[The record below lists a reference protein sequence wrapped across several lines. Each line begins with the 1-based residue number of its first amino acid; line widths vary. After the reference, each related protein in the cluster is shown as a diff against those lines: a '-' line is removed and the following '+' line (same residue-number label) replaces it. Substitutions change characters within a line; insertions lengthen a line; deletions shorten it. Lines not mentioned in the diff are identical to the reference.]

1 MTTID
6 MTAVRRAPL
15 PRRLHLIAAI
25 AGAFVLFGYVF
36 AVTAWISD
44 DSLISMTEV
53 WNAIHGFGFTIEPGT
68 RIQAFTHPLWVL
80 LMTGA
85 VFVTRELFI
94 TTLGLSLLCAMG
106 CLALVAA
113 VAWRAAATI
122 EQFCFALVP
131 LLFLSF
137 SQGFTDYMSSGL
149 ENPLSY
155 ALVGLI
161 ALAGLDVD
169 RGAIGPVRRPFLVMF
184 LCSLLVLTRLDYA
197 VLLFPLGLFL
207 LFQAR
212 RVLPIIGLILVGVLP
227 VLLWLAFATFYFG
240 MPLPTTFY
248 AKLLAG
254 YPTIDYLHRGVSF
267 LLATWHFDPI
277 TICLIFAALLFG
289 WWTRSWL
296 VRALLFGVFFYLLY
310 IVRSGGDFMQGR
322 FLSVPALIGTITLCL
337 LFARGATLGRVA
349 LLLPLILAV
358 TAGYTPIFQDP
369 ATFGGRV
376 RAVGTID
383 ERAFYFTEYGLLSP
397 NRKWPV
403 VVFPTGDTPQ
413 EVGVTCGGF
422 GALAL
427 GQPGSLTIDSCGL
440 GDAFIARLPAIEDPH
455 WRIGHA
461 IRRIPEGYEEYLMG
475 QRTALA
481 DPGLQPLLD
490 DIRLVGRGDLFHPK
504 RWDAIWRLNVTFPYS
519 YDVTALTAPQK

>member
-1 MTTID
+1 
-6 MTAVRRAPL
+6 
-15 PRRLHLIAAI
+15 
-25 AGAFVLFGYVF
+25 
-36 AVTAWISD
+36 
-44 DSLISMTEV
+44 
-53 WNAIHGFGFTIEPGT
+53 
-68 RIQAFTHPLWVL
+68 
-80 LMTGA
+80 
-85 VFVTRELFI
+85 
-94 TTLGLSLLCAMG
+94 
-106 CLALVAA
+106 
-113 VAWRAAATI
+113 
-122 EQFCFALVP
+122 
-131 LLFLSF
+131 
-137 SQGFTDYMSSGL
+137 
-149 ENPLSY
+149 
-155 ALVGLI
+155 
-161 ALAGLDVD
+161 
-169 RGAIGPVRRPFLVMF
+169 
-184 LCSLLVLTRLDYA
+184 
-197 VLLFPLGLFL
+197 
-207 LFQAR
+207 
-212 RVLPIIGLILVGVLP
+212 VGVLP
-227 VLLWLAFATFYFG
+227 VLLWLAFATFYIG